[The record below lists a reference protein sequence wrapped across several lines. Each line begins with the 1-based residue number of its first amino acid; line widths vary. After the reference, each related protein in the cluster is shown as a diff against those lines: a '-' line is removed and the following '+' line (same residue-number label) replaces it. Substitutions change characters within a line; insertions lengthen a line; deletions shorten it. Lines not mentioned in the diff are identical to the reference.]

1 MSLFNSTI
9 GYCLRVVF
17 TAYRWTL
24 IACCNWCSLLTWWER
39 TQLEINLLLISC
51 LYHLNLI
58 KNWDSVEITL
68 NFNMPQITRILF
80 FSPKNAFF
88 LSLSL
93 SSIGEFI
100 GFGSSRQWIVFS
112 PMIFRFDCRE
122 KKIRFNWMKLIA

>member
-24 IACCNWCSLLTWWER
+24 IACCNWCSLLTWWEC

-51 LYHLNLI
+51 LYHLNLM

-68 NFNMPQITRILF
+68 NFNVPQITQF
-80 FSPKNAFF
+80 FF
-88 LSLSL
+88 LTKKCFFPSLSL

-112 PMIFRFDCRE
+112 PMILIWLPG